1 MLKMLITGIVSF
13 GLLAGCMTQQER
25 RNQEAQQRTAQLG
38 TFKHLCANDY
48 GIKDNTLAM
57 SACMRDL
64 DKEASKSRG
73 EWNQT
78 LMRWGDWI
86 EAQR

>member
-13 GLLAGCMTQQER
+13 GLSAGCMTQQER

-38 TFKHLCANDY
+38 TFKHLCENDY